1 MQPVDAIHQQQSQD
15 QRPHAS
21 LASHIFKYSNV
32 VPDSSKDLFIFSNI
46 QMSFPT
52 LRKTLEKPWNI
63 AVCDQTIDEVTL
75 KVGQDPEFHIHSRF
89 LGVVGKRASAPPR
102 G

>member
-1 MQPVDAIHQQQSQD
+1 MQSTNSNHKTNGLTL
-15 QRPHAS
+15 R
-21 LASHIFKYSNV
+21 SH
-32 VPDSSKDLFIFSNI
+32 LIFSNI